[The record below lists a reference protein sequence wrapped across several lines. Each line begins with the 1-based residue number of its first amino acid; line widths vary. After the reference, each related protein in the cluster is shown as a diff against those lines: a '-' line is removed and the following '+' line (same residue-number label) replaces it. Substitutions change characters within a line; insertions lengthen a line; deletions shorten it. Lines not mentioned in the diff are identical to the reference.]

1 MLETDSSLLHRA
13 EGGDEGAFDELVER
27 HRDAVFRFAVHLTSN
42 RADAEDVLQQ
52 TFLSAWRARAEVRA
66 EPSARPW
73 LLTTARHAA
82 ARLRRKGPHDSGENL
97 DDLLELGSAAGFG
110 DTAHTPSHAAEL
122 AEDVA
127 RLHAAIAQLPAGER
141 EVLVLRDLEGLDGE
155 SVAQLLELA
164 LPAMKSRLHRA
175 RLRLAAA
182 LRHTR
187 TEGKR

>member
-1 MLETDSSLLHRA
+1 MLETDSSLLRRA
-13 EGGDEGAFDELVER
+13 EGGEDGAFDELVER

-52 TFLSAWRARAEVRA
+52 TFLAAWRARAEVRA

-82 ARLRRKGPHDSGENL
+82 ARLRRREQRDSSESL
-97 DDLLELGSAAGFG
+97 EDLLELGSAAGFG
-110 DTAHTPSHAAEL
+110 DATHTPSHAAEL
-122 AEDVA
+122 AEDAA

-164 LPAMKSRLHRA
+164 VPAMKSRLHRA

-182 LRHTR
+182 LRDTQ